1 MRLVSLTLPSVSV
14 LKSLADSQHS
24 CEGLYT
30 PLPFFYGQTKDIS
43 PNVQAYRVLEG
54 FRFTV
59 ALDQQCGSAVA
70 SWLVRSTPARVVWVR
85 VLAAVIVLYSKATH
99 FTFTVLL
106 LTQVYKW

>member
-30 PLPFFYGQTKDIS
+30 PLPFFYGKIKDIS
-43 PNVQAYRVLEG
+43 PNIQAYRVLEG

-70 SWLVRSTPARVVWVR
+70 SWLVRSTPARVVRVR
-85 VLAAVIVLYSKATH
+85 ALAGVIVLYSKATH
-99 FTFTVLL
+99 FTLTVLL